1 MTMRQQFKTKFS
13 PGHID
18 ALYKIIYISPRAQK
32 ITNECI
38 IKDRT
43 YEDVGRQFDISR
55 ERVRQIVSKVFR
67 AFNKYETKITEAEE
81 RRHESRA

>member
-18 ALYKIIYISPRAQK
+18 ALYKIIYITPRAQK

-43 YEDVGRQFDISR
+43 YEDVGIQFGISR

-67 AFNKYETKITEAEE
+67 AFNRYETKITEAEE
-81 RRHESRA
+81 RRHESRL

>member
-1 MTMRQQFKTKFS
+1 MNMRQQFKTKFS

-18 ALYKIIYISPRAQK
+18 ALYKVIYISPRARK
-32 ITNECI
+32 ITDECI

-43 YEDVGRQFDISR
+43 YEDIGAQFSISK
-55 ERVRQIVSKVFR
+55 ERVRQIVTKVFR
-67 AFNKYETKITEAEE
+67 KFNEYETKITEAGE